1 MLEPGSFDVCKNITA
16 LMITM
21 LSYLE
26 LDMEISD
33 VGMETVESNNC
44 KGVSRR
50 NRDANGVLA
59 AT

>member
-1 MLEPGSFDVCKNITA
+1 MCKNITA

>member
-1 MLEPGSFDVCKNITA
+1 
-16 LMITM
+16 M